1 MWCRRLDKHQQCGD
15 DPQKVEDS
23 AEHRQ
28 LLLRLSEIDSVA
40 ARFQSFQSLFLTWN
54 DHGNEQNPRDDRQ
67 KNRDVETTLGTEYA
81 QVGEEDCDTCNGND
95 CGDRAVLAGET
106 VQSGCSAECFGV
118 TVFGLHHL
126 ALVCRHSDHYW
137 AHQQDCSQNVNCD
150 K

>member
-1 MWCRRLDKHQQCGD
+1 D

-54 DHGNEQNPRDDRQ
+54 DHGDEQNPRDDRQ

-81 QVGEEDCDTCNGND
+81 QVGEEDCDTCNRDD
-95 CGDRAVLAGET
+95 CGPWAILAVQTMQG
-106 VQSGCSAECFGV
+106 GCSAE
-118 TVFGLHHL
+118 GLSITILLLHL
-126 ALVCRHSDHYW
+126 LTLVCRHGDHYW
-137 AHQQDCSQNVNCD
+137 AHQQDRSQNLNCD
-150 K
+150 KK